1 MPEGCESTVTPLTPE
16 RWHQHFLSCKPN
28 VHSKR
33 FSDILSLL
41 ILLLLTFYNETKN
54 PCICWLRKDNSES
67 AYKILVLKMAEATQY
82 NFYENRRRYWG
93 AGTSGLKH
101 SRTKH
106 RLLKHS
112 RTKHGFL
119 DANAWRFESL
129 WQESNQ
135 LYTRKWLQQ
144 HWKKRALM
152 LKNSLCTFKGNLFNF
167 NNFNMCHK
175 PLLQRLISSFNKI
188 YNILFNGKHRTCNI
202 NIYKAY
208 TSQQA
213 CLVITIKIINN
224 AITQEISN

>member
-33 FSDILSLL
+33 LSDILSLL

-82 NFYENRRRYWG
+82 NFYKNRRRYRG

-106 RLLKHS
+106 
-112 RTKHGFL
+112 GFL
-119 DANAWRFESL
+119 DANTWRSESL

-144 HWKKRALM
+144 HKK
-152 LKNSLCTFKGNLFNF
+152 
-167 NNFNMCHK
+167 
-175 PLLQRLISSFNKI
+175 
-188 YNILFNGKHRTCNI
+188 
-202 NIYKAY
+202 
-208 TSQQA
+208 
-213 CLVITIKIINN
+213 KIIKLRGGMELNVYVMG
-224 AITQEISN
+224 